1 MKSKK
6 ISVLTFCLLA
16 FVLIK
21 SNIVSANNLFKI
33 AEIKENSLILENTL
47 PKELA
52 FIEKEVPI
60 AKNKYVLK
68 KESISTIN
76 CEDYMFKFNFSDFS
90 KGDVIKISNA
100 SDIYF
105 DSSENKNIFKGENIV
120 IHFKELPTIAT
131 RGKYFTVIKNDK
143 NSLSLSSNNEKIE
156 DFKLTYTPNIKKIF
170 NVKNDEIS
178 FSEIKQGDIIEIF
191 GEFTILESY
200 LAIIESSNTAIKI
213 IESTGETPNTKPKTD
228 NTNPQIENNN
238 FSYLLDTVK
247 KIFNS

>member
-1 MKSKK
+1 MKAKK
-6 ISVLTFCLLA
+6 ILLLTFCLIA

-33 AEIKENSLILENTL
+33 TEIKENSLILENTL

-76 CEDYMFKFNFSDFS
+76 CEDYMFKFDFSDFS
-90 KGDVIKISNA
+90 KGDVIKISNV

-120 IHFKELPTIAT
+120 IHFKELPNVIT

-143 NSLSLSSNNEKIE
+143 NTLSLSSNNEKME

-170 NVKNDEIS
+170 DVKNSEIS

-191 GEFTILESY
+191 GEFVVLESY
-200 LAIIESSNTAIKI
+200 PAIIKSSNTVIKI
-213 IESTGETPNTKPKTD
+213 IESTGEKLNIKPKIN
-228 NTNPQIENNN
+228 NTSPQVEDNN
-238 FSYLLDTVK
+238 FSHLLDMVK
-247 KIFNS
+247 KLFNL

>member
-1 MKSKK
+1 
-6 ISVLTFCLLA
+6 
-16 FVLIK
+16 
-21 SNIVSANNLFKI
+21 
-33 AEIKENSLILENTL
+33 
-47 PKELA
+47 
-52 FIEKEVPI
+52 
-60 AKNKYVLK
+60 
-68 KESISTIN
+68 
-76 CEDYMFKFNFSDFS
+76 MFKFNFSDFS

-120 IHFKELPTIAT
+120 IHFKELPAIAT

-143 NSLSLSSNNEKIE
+143 NALSLSSNNEKIE

-191 GEFTILESY
+191 GEFTVLESY
-200 LAIIESSNTAIKI
+200 PAIIESSNTAIKI